1 MSITSPCLCLRHNE
15 LHRGDFA
22 PHLCQSV
29 AFWCPPCRSDPV
41 RRSLECLLSP
51 TQLGKG
57 SNPNPSRSCPLSGLS
72 GREFVFPGQRHC
84 LQCHHPSALS
94 APGPASRFPHT
105 EPRLLA
111 KHRPGV
117 GGDPPAPSGRCHTPS
132 SSCWLAPPAGQDL
145 VRQTLFSKGGSD
157 PALEQGCVTQGCV

>member
-1 MSITSPCLCLRHNE
+1 MSITNPCLCLRHNE

-84 LQCHHPSALS
+84 MQCHHPSALS
-94 APGPASRFPHT
+94 APGPASF
-105 EPRLLA
+105 L
-111 KHRPGV
+111 
-117 GGDPPAPSGRCHTPS
+117 TPS
-132 SSCWLAPPAGQDL
+132 RGSLQNTGQVLETIHQHLLEGVTPSAAPAGWHLQL
-145 VRQTLFSKGGSD
+145 GRIWYGRRRSVRVGQTRLWSR
-157 PALEQGCVTQGCV
+157 AV